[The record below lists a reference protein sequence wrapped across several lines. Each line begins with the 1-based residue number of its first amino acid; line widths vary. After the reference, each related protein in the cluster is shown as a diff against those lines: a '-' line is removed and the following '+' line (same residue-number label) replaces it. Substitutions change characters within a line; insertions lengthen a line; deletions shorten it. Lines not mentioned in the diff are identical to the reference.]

1 MHYLLKS
8 VVQVLWQPQL
18 QQANAPLACRVQQ
31 IVRLLLVQGG
41 GDSLPRMV
49 LNSQLWQVAQV
60 ASLAPME
67 HQVVPL
73 ARPAALW
80 ECPLLWLAQRG
91 DLWECPLVPLAP
103 RATR

>member
-41 GDSLPRMV
+41 GHSLPRMV
-49 LNSQLWQVAQV
+49 LNSQLWQVAQVAQV

-80 ECPLLWLAQRG
+80 ECPLARLAQQAAR
-91 DLWECPLVPLAP
+91 
-103 RATR
+103 